1 LQAII
6 GMALPDRQAGRLI
19 VIISAIDE
27 TPGIERKVLQFVGKF
42 RADQALTAPES
53 KDRGGGE
60 FSCDAHSTQPRM
72 LQQ

>member
-1 LQAII
+1 MQAII
-6 GMALPDRQAGRLI
+6 GMALPGRQAGRLI

-53 KDRGGGE
+53 
-60 FSCDAHSTQPRM
+60 
-72 LQQ
+72 